1 MKIRISILFYFMV
14 YFLIFQ
20 IGSAEENKY
29 GIVKAWFNGENAT
42 VETINGIQLKIGEPA
57 EVKVEVISKINGH
70 VSLKLKEPG
79 ITTAYD
85 VLSGPSKID
94 EKISNLNIES
104 DWLETYTWSLIP
116 NGAWKNGNAPINII
130 VQFHDLKTK
139 NDEIIQFTIA
149 NPYILDEQYSGAV
162 PTPESTA
169 SPAGTQAKATPFL
182 SAIFT
187 VSALLLAWLLGK
199 AKS

>member
-1 MKIRISILFYFMV
+1 MKFKILFLILILL
-14 YFLIFQ
+14 FLNFETV
-20 IGSAEENKY
+20 AAAENKY
-29 GIVKAWFNGENAT
+29 GSVRAWFNGENAT
-42 VETINGIQLKIGEPA
+42 VNGVQLKIGEPI
-57 EVKVEVISKINGH
+57 ELKLDVLSKVNGH

-79 ITTAYD
+79 VTNAYD

-104 DWLETYTWSLIP
+104 GWSKTYAWSLAP

-162 PTPESTA
+162 TTTTA
-169 SPAGTQAKATPFL
+169 APKITETGAPPANETPFL
-182 SAIFT
+182 SMMFAFA
-187 VSALLLAWLLGK
+187 ALLLAWWRMH
-199 AKS
+199 